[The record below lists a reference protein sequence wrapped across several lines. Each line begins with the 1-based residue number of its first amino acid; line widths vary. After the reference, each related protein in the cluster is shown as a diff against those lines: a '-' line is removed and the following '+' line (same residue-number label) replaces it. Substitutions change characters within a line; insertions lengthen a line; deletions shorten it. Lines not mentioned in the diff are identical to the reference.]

1 MNGIL
6 KLDLHRVKHEEA
18 EILVERFINKN
29 WGKNIETQIIT
40 GNSKKMK
47 DIVISKLNF
56 YKLEF
61 TIGDRWNPR
70 NLGYITVII

>member
-1 MNGIL
+1 
-6 KLDLHRVKHEEA
+6 
-18 EILVERFINKN
+18 
-29 WGKNIETQIIT
+29 
-40 GNSKKMK
+40 MK

-61 TIGDRWNPR
+61 TVGDRWNPG

>member
-1 MNGIL
+1 MNEIL
-6 KLDLHRVKHEEA
+6 KLDLHRIKHEEA
-18 EILVERFINKN
+18 EILVDRFINKN

-40 GNSKKMK
+40 GNSQKMK

-61 TIGDRWNPR
+61 TVGDQWNSR
-70 NLGYITVII
+70 NVGYITVII